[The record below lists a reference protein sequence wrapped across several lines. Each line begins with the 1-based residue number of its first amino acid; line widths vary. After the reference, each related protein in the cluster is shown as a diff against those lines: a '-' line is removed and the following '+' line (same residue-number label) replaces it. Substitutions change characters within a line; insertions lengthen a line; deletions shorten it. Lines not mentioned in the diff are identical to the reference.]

1 MTGCSCPVCRS
12 TNPKDTRLR
21 VSVLIEYEGNNIV
34 IDCSPDF
41 RYQMVSRLVK
51 KVDAIIFTHSHKDH
65 TGGLDD
71 IRGFNY
77 VQKAAIPIYIEPKT
91 LDALKRQYDYIFLPN
106 DYPGIPQVDIK
117 LIGLEPFKIKGLEII
132 PIRVFHYKMEV
143 LGYRVGDFTYITDAK
158 SIPAAEMEK
167 IRGTKILVI
176 NAVRKEPH
184 ISHFSL
190 SEAIAI
196 AKELEIEST
205 YLTHISHQMGFHAEV
220 EKELPENV
228 HLAFDGL
235 MIDVS

>member
-1 MTGCSCPVCRS
+1 M
-12 TNPKDTRLR
+12 
-21 VSVLIEYEGNNIV
+21 
-34 IDCSPDF
+34 
-41 RYQMVSRLVK
+41 
-51 KVDAIIFTHSHKDH
+51 
-65 TGGLDD
+65 
-71 IRGFNY
+71 
-77 VQKAAIPIYIEPKT
+77 
-91 LDALKRQYDYIFLPN
+91 
-106 DYPGIPQVDIK
+106 DIK